1 MIGKRNANGS
11 RNANGNGN
19 HNAQAGGSGNGN
31 DSGWNV
37 VGGDPGDGVVG
48 CVVSDDDLGWP
59 RRPGGR
65 DERRREGRAG
75 WSGPEEPGRLG
86 WLRLPGLRGQP
97 GQPERPAPG
106 SRCCSAYGT
115 TGPGRRGPCGRRW
128 RPRCPEWC

>member
-19 HNAQAGGSGNGN
+19 HNAQAGGSGNGSGNGN

-75 WSGPEEPGRLG
+75 
-86 WLRLPGLRGQP
+86 
-97 GQPERPAPG
+97 
-106 SRCCSAYGT
+106 
-115 TGPGRRGPCGRRW
+115 GPGRRSRGGW
-128 RPRCPEWC
+128 GG